1 MINASPQYALLG
13 FDTGIYFLSAIR
25 EHGKNFASQDIRP
38 SIDRIQTDFSFQR
51 VNNWSGFINKSFIS
65 SILHLISQSGKLETK
80 R

>member
-51 VNNWSGFINKSFIS
+51 VNNWSGFINKSFYFINFTPNFT
-65 SILHLISQSGKLETK
+65 IMKIRE
-80 R
+80 